1 VGGPYF
7 NSTVLPIL
15 LPGFLLMSVAPVLSW
30 QTNKIKKF
38 RVYVI
43 CFLILS
49 VLIIIQSYLTTFN
62 TWGFIGLMLGSWI
75 IIGSLISII
84 LRYKFSLTSKYIRSI
99 NSFIAHIGVGV
110 MIIGVTYSSVY
121 QKEYNFNMKIG
132 DEVSLENQLLKFDEI
147 KIVDQENY
155 QSLRAIFSLK
165 NNGEIISYI
174 DPGKNYYPVS
184 KMITTEAGI
193 YHAWFKDIYI
203 TLGSE
208 TNNLWF
214 IKVYI
219 NPLVSFIWIGVFIMI
234 FASLV
239 AVIKK

>member
-1 VGGPYF
+1 
-7 NSTVLPIL
+7 
-15 LPGFLLMSVAPVLSW
+15 
-30 QTNKIKKF
+30 
-38 RVYVI
+38 
-43 CFLILS
+43 
-49 VLIIIQSYLTTFN
+49 
-62 TWGFIGLMLGSWI
+62 
-75 IIGSLISII
+75 
-84 LRYKFSLTSKYIRSI
+84 
-99 NSFIAHIGVGV
+99 

-121 QKEYNFNMKIG
+121 QKEYDFNIKIG
-132 DEVSLENQLLKFDEI
+132 DEVIIKNQLLKFEEI
-147 KIVDQENY
+147 KVVDQENY

-165 NNGEIISYI
+165 NNDEIISYI

>member
-1 VGGPYF
+1 
-7 NSTVLPIL
+7 
-15 LPGFLLMSVAPVLSW
+15 
-30 QTNKIKKF
+30 
-38 RVYVI
+38 
-43 CFLILS
+43 
-49 VLIIIQSYLTTFN
+49 
-62 TWGFIGLMLGSWI
+62 
-75 IIGSLISII
+75 
-84 LRYKFSLTSKYIRSI
+84 
-99 NSFIAHIGVGV
+99 
-110 MIIGVTYSSVY
+110 
-121 QKEYNFNMKIG
+121 MKIG
-132 DEVSLENQLLKFDEI
+132 DEVIIQNQLLKFDEI
-147 KIVDQENY
+147 KIVNQENY

-165 NNGEIISYI
+165 NNDNIISYI

>member
-1 VGGPYF
+1 
-7 NSTVLPIL
+7 
-15 LPGFLLMSVAPVLSW
+15 MSVAPVLSW

-38 RVYVI
+38 RFYVI

-49 VLIIIQSYLTTFN
+49 FVITIQSYLTTFN
-62 TWGFIGLMLGSWI
+62 PWGFIGLLLGSWI
-75 IIGSLISII
+75 IIGSLISVI
-84 LRYKFSLTSKYIRSI
+84 LRYKFSLTSKYVKSI
-99 NSFIAHIGVGV
+99 NSFTAHIGVGI

-121 QKEYNFNMKIG
+121 QKEFNFNMQIG
-132 DEVSLENQLLKFDEI
+132 DEVTINSQSLKFDEI

-155 QSLRAIFSLK
+155 QSLRAVFSLK
-165 NNGEIISYI
+165 NSNEIISYI

-193 YHAWFKDIYI
+193 YHSWFKDIYI

-208 TNNLWF
+208 TDNHWF
-214 IKVYI
+214 IKVYV

-234 FASLV
+234 FASIV